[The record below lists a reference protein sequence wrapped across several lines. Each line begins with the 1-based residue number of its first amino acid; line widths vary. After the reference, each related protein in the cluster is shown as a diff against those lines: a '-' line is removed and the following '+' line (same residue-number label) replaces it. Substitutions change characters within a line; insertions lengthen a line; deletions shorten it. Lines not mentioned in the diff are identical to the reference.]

1 MALVSK
7 VAFRTGWTILSQ
19 KNTFR
24 FPLCALKAILN
35 HGKAIGR
42 SEKDRNDARGEV
54 HLLSGLKH
62 PNIVQYQG
70 SFFHEGT
77 FHIVMEYCQGGDLAE
92 RIKRR
97 KSKPF
102 SERQIMDWFVQL
114 CMAVDYIHGKNIL
127 HRDLKGDNALTTVK
141 ATTPGETNPD
151 KMFDTRLIDLGLMVD
166 VALFEAVRAVPL
178 NSMITHTKK
187 KSPLKRTWA
196 KKSN

>member
-1 MALVSK
+1 MEKYRKLRVIGQGQFGDVLLVRK
-7 VAFRTGWTILSQ
+7 RDEEGRLY
-19 KNTFR
+19 
-24 FPLCALKAILN
+24 ALKAILN

-114 CMAVDYIHGKNIL
+114 CMAVDSGSL
-127 HRDLKGDNALTTVK
+127 TQSLK
-141 ATTPGETNPD
+141 
-151 KMFDTRLIDLGLMVD
+151 TRH
-166 VALFEAVRAVPL
+166 FSR
-178 NSMITHTKK
+178 
-187 KSPLKRTWA
+187 
-196 KKSN
+196 